1 MLLCQTQVELLENL
15 NQICLE
21 TLQEKSRM
29 VVAISGLCGSG
40 KSTLGKFIRK
50 QGFGDFKPYQIAV
63 IDDNVMSLN
72 LFLVR
77 PKIRYN
83 APPPPNIS
91 DNLKPFKKF
100 LPPYVKIIFYV
111 SANLQRIEF
120 ADALIILRIRDEIRL
135 QRLQKREN
143 NNQERIQS
151 LMGNTLNIDIPFTY
165 ALCLKN

>member
-83 APPPPNIS
+83 NSPPHLLLPIS
-91 DNLKPFKKF
+91 ILYKNLHPLF
-100 LPPYVKIIFYV
+100 
-111 SANLQRIEF
+111 
-120 ADALIILRIRDEIRL
+120 D
-135 QRLQKREN
+135 
-143 NNQERIQS
+143 
-151 LMGNTLNIDIPFTY
+151 
-165 ALCLKN
+165 

>member
-83 APPPPNIS
+83 AHPPPSIS
-91 DNLKPFKKF
+91 SNKNF
-100 LPPYVKIIFYV
+100 
-111 SANLQRIEF
+111 LQRSTP
-120 ADALIILRIRDEIRL
+120 LR
-135 QRLQKREN
+135 
-143 NNQERIQS
+143 
-151 LMGNTLNIDIPFTY
+151 
-165 ALCLKN
+165 